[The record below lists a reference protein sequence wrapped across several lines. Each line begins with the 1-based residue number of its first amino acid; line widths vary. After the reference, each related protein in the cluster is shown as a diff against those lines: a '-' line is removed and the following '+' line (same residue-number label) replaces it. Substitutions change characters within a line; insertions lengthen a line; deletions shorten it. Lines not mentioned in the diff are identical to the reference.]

1 MPGVREGSAQRANLS
16 GQGLLRDQW
25 QPSLRQCPSS
35 GQGVW
40 GSQWGCPDRAQPLE
54 PSTPSPRVG
63 TSSRIALPSPSDT
76 SPWHRTQQ
84 AGCACDS
91 EFLPPSGVPWGFT
104 LRARGSR
111 HHPGLSAGEPSRGQA
126 LVRLPPVPGP
136 HWLFFV
142 ATTLVAPERH
152 CARWAWGRP
161 LPHSHPPLELSHGHP
176 PPDASPKLR
185 AFCRQTSAKTKAQ
198 PGMRW

>member
-1 MPGVREGSAQRANLS
+1 MPPVSWGSPLAPASEQMPGVREGSAQRANLS

-111 HHPGLSAGEPSRGQA
+111 HHPGLSAGNPAVARPWY
-126 LVRLPPVPGP
+126 VYLP
-136 HWLFFV
+136 FQ
-142 ATTLVAPERH
+142 
-152 CARWAWGRP
+152 
-161 LPHSHPPLELSHGHP
+161 GHIG
-176 PPDASPKLR
+176 SSL
-185 AFCRQTSAKTKAQ
+185 
-198 PGMRW
+198 